1 MEFPRQKLHI
11 VLVHGAC
18 HGAWCWYKLKPL
30 LEAAGHH
37 VTALD
42 LSASGINP
50 KSLND
55 TRTLV
60 DYTTPLFEVMDSIPC
75 DQKVVLVGHSLGGLN
90 IAVAMDKYP
99 QKIAAAVFLAAF
111 MPDATHEPSYVL
123 DQYCKRTPTEEWLD
137 VEFSSIGTPEDPL
150 TAMLFGPQF
159 VSRKLYQLCAPQ
171 PNISA
176 EELAPRRGARASG
189 HREAVVGCRDS
200 NDGLR
205 LASVPAATNT
215 MSEGAGSVSGVAPP
229 MPKSGSV
236 REKYAVRA
244 NDAETLP
251 KFLPA
256 SELVLPTPDLFL
268 AESIDLSSPPEASLR
283 GEEIPSTAETHGDR
297 ILRIDH
303 DEARLAA
310 RGCTW
315 YEIKASTL
323 RQSDIP
329 SIRDKAGIADL
340 YEIVIPHVHARAHC
354 PPAGFHTFYVNQI
367 ERGLRFPVPRFITD
381 LCNHLEISPS
391 QLTPN
396 SFSSLLSL
404 GILLKFFRIPLSTYT
419 LMRLVQ
425 IKRLGPGKFY
435 ISNQCVSGNPSSH
448 KGWMSRYFFIKR
460 ISSRENPWGC
470 DMSWRDNAY
479 TQPPSTPEPAPELT
493 DFLKAVVW
501 SGSVAN
507 RLLHAREEIT
517 KTKHSMDGLIQEH
530 EGLMK
535 QLEEIQATHDKENK
549 EMALE
554 LESSR
559 TRAFRAEEEN
569 KALQAE
575 VDKWKDE
582 AANSWELGKEK
593 FLQSKEFRVLCSG
606 KALAFFEKGFDGCLA
621 QFRESGYTEEEHP
634 ASFLDVE
641 RALANLPDDEEEEGS
656 SSSQE
661 EAPPA

>member
-1 MEFPRQKLHI
+1 MSSPD
-11 VLVHGAC
+11 
-18 HGAWCWYKLKPL
+18 Y
-30 LEAAGHH
+30 
-37 VTALD
+37 
-42 LSASGINP
+42 N
-50 KSLND
+50 
-55 TRTLV
+55 LV
-60 DYTTPLFEVMDSIPC
+60 DS
-75 DQKVVLVGHSLGGLN
+75 
-90 IAVAMDKYP
+90 
-99 QKIAAAVFLAAF
+99 
-111 MPDATHEPSYVL
+111 
-123 DQYCKRTPTEEWLD
+123 
-137 VEFSSIGTPEDPL
+137 
-150 TAMLFGPQF
+150 
-159 VSRKLYQLCAPQ
+159 
-171 PNISA
+171 
-176 EELAPRRGARASG
+176 
-189 HREAVVGCRDS
+189 
-200 NDGLR
+200 
-205 LASVPAATNT
+205 
-215 MSEGAGSVSGVAPP
+215 
-229 MPKSGSV
+229 
-236 REKYAVRA
+236 
-244 NDAETLP
+244 
-251 KFLPA
+251 
-256 SELVLPTPDLFL
+256 L

-283 GEEIPSTAETHGDR
+283 GEEIPSTAETHRDR
-297 ILRIDH
+297 ILRIDQ

-329 SIRDKAGIADL
+329 SIRDKAGITEL
-340 YEIVIPHVHARAHC
+340 YKIVIPHVHARAHC
-354 PPAGFHTFYVNQI
+354 PPVGFHTFYANQI

-479 TQPPSTPEPAPELT
+479 TQPPSTPEPACERMSKAEMLRALKEMKADPEGASRSLSKGKRKST
-493 DFLKAVVW
+493 EERGEKRKKRQHEQENQESDREQVSKEAIKETSTSGGKGPEQTTEASCEYLDASTISFVAKT
-501 SGSVAN
+501 SGSASLDFTRRLIPDRDYNLVN
-507 RLLHAREEIT
+507 RVPDLAALEAASLHL
-517 KTKHSMDGLIQEH
+517 MQEH
-530 EGLMK
+530 GGLMK
-535 QLEEIQATHDKENK
+535 HLEEIRANHDKESE

-559 TRAFRAEEEN
+559 TRALRAEEEN

-575 VDKWKDE
+575 VEKWKDE

-641 RALANLPDDEEEEGS
+641 RVLANLPDDEEEEGS
-656 SSSQE
+656 SSGRE

>member
-1 MEFPRQKLHI
+1 MSFPD
-11 VLVHGAC
+11 
-18 HGAWCWYKLKPL
+18 Y
-30 LEAAGHH
+30 
-37 VTALD
+37 
-42 LSASGINP
+42 N
-50 KSLND
+50 
-55 TRTLV
+55 LV
-60 DYTTPLFEVMDSIPC
+60 DS
-75 DQKVVLVGHSLGGLN
+75 
-90 IAVAMDKYP
+90 
-99 QKIAAAVFLAAF
+99 
-111 MPDATHEPSYVL
+111 
-123 DQYCKRTPTEEWLD
+123 
-137 VEFSSIGTPEDPL
+137 
-150 TAMLFGPQF
+150 
-159 VSRKLYQLCAPQ
+159 
-171 PNISA
+171 
-176 EELAPRRGARASG
+176 
-189 HREAVVGCRDS
+189 
-200 NDGLR
+200 
-205 LASVPAATNT
+205 
-215 MSEGAGSVSGVAPP
+215 
-229 MPKSGSV
+229 
-236 REKYAVRA
+236 
-244 NDAETLP
+244 
-251 KFLPA
+251 
-256 SELVLPTPDLFL
+256 L
-268 AESIDLSSPPEASLR
+268 AESIDLSSPPEASFR
-283 GEEIPSTAETHGDR
+283 GEEIPSTAETHRDR
-297 ILRIDH
+297 ILRIDQ

-354 PPAGFHTFYVNQI
+354 PPAGFHTFY
-367 ERGLRFPVPRFITD
+367 D
-381 LCNHLEISPS
+381 
-391 QLTPN
+391 
-396 SFSSLLSL
+396 
-404 GILLKFFRIPLSTYT
+404 PLSTYT

-479 TQPPSTPEPAPELT
+479 TQPPSTPEPVPELT
-493 DFLKAVVW
+493 DFLKVTREKCFNAQELIGDLLCHFKFSGKGVPLVGDLGERMSKAEMLRALKERKADLEGTSHSLSKGKKKGMEERGEKRKKRQHEQETHESGREPVPKKAIKETSTSGAKPSGSASLDFARRLIPDRDYNLVNSVPDLADLEAASLHLMKAVVW

-507 RLLHAREEIT
+507 RLLRAREEIT
-517 KTKHSMDGLIQEH
+517 KTKHSMDGVIQEH

-535 QLEEIQATHDKENK
+535 QLEEIRANHDKENE

-559 TRAFRAEEEN
+559 TRALRAEEEN

-593 FLQSKEFRVLCSG
+593 FMQSKEFRVICSG

-634 ASFLDVE
+634 APSLM
-641 RALANLPDDEEEEGS
+641 LS
-656 SSSQE
+656 
-661 EAPPA
+661 